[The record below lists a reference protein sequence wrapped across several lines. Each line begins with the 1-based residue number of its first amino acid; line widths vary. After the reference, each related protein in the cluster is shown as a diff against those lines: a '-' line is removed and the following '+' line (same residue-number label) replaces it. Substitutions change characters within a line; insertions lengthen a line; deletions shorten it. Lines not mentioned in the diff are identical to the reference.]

1 MEEPYKFE
9 SQKYYYSIC
18 SDLSFLSRVY
28 SNNPPNN
35 YYFQKKNR
43 MKMVQKHTKK

>member
-35 YYFQKKNR
+35 YYFQKKR
-43 MKMVQKHTKK
+43 IE